1 MSRNLGE
8 DWILTEFSNRNG
20 KKFHLRTALIAAL
33 VGLSF
38 LLSFL
43 FIVSPEASLKRQAV
57 SEQETEA
64 QEAPKGPELKRH
76 DFKLAGNNTFY
87 QIMSGLNVP
96 GPEILDIAEKA
107 RPIFS
112 MRQLRKDSVLTVFTL
127 EDAVRRIEYKFSDYE
142 YLLIEK
148 TPEGGV
154 FASKAELPN
163 ETREVVVSGFIE
175 NSLYEDALKAG
186 ADAQAVMALTD
197 IFAWDIDFAS
207 DIRKGDSFRILKEVL
222 YVEGA
227 PVRSGRIIGA
237 EMVNGGKKYAAVY
250 YEGNGGPGYYD
261 DEGRSL
267 SRSLLKTP
275 LRYRRISS
283 HFTTSRYHPILKKY
297 RPHHGVDY
305 AAPVGTPVEAAG
317 SGVVKFAGR
326 NKGYGNYVEIRHNNG
341 YSTLYGH
348 LSKIRK
354 GIATGV
360 KVSQGDMIGYVG
372 CTGLCSGPHL
382 HYEVRVNGKLIN
394 PLSIKPV
401 PDKSIPKKDW
411 QAFAAVRDEVSEKLL
426 SGGTA
431 LAMNA
436 DGQQQ

>member
-1 MSRNLGE
+1 MA
-8 DWILTEFSNRNG
+8 EFSNRNE
-20 KKFHLRTALIAAL
+20 KKFHLRTALIASL

-57 SEQETEA
+57 LKQEAGSAGSGTEP
-64 QEAPKGPELKRH
+64 EAPKGPELERH

-112 MRQLRKDSVLTVFTL
+112 MRQLRKDSVLTVFTS

-148 TPEGGV
+148 TPEGGI

-163 ETREVVVSGFIE
+163 EIREVVVSGSIE

-186 ADAQAVMALTD
+186 ADPQAVMALTD
-197 IFAWDIDFAS
+197 IFAWDIDFTS

-227 PVRSGRIIGA
+227 PVRSGKIIGA
-237 EMVNGGKKYAAVY
+237 EMVNGGKKYTAVY
-250 YEGNGGPGYYD
+250 YEGNGGTGYYD
-261 DEGRSL
+261 EEGRSL
-267 SRSLLKTP
+267 RRSLLKTP

-283 HFTTSRYHPILKKY
+283 HFTTKRYHPILKRY

-317 SGVVKFAGR
+317 SGIVKFAGR
-326 NKGYGNYVEIRHNNG
+326 NKGYGNYVEIRHSNG
-341 YSTLYGH
+341 YSTLYAH

-354 GIATGV
+354 GITTGV
-360 KVSQGDMIGYVG
+360 KVSQGDMVGYVG

-382 HYEVRVNGKLIN
+382 HYEVRANGRLIN
-394 PLSIKPV
+394 PLSIKPL
-401 PDKSIPKKDW
+401 PDKSIPKQEW
-411 QAFAAVRDEVSEKLL
+411 QAFAAVRDEVNAKLL
-426 SGGTA
+426 SDGTA
-431 LAMNA
+431 VAMNA
-436 DGQQQ
+436 ESRE